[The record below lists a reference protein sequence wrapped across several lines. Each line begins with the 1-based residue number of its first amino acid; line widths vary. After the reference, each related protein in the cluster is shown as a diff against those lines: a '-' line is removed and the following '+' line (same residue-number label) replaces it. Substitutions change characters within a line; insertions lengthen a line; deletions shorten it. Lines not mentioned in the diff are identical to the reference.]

1 MERDETQLCGEL
13 EALLFAAG
21 YPVSYVKLAEVMEV
35 GVDSVKAAARKLSDS
50 CKSAGRGIQ
59 LIDYGDS
66 CQLCTKEEHIDRI
79 RTLLSVKR
87 GGNLSRSS
95 LEVLAIIAYHQPVTK
110 SYIEQIRGIDSSYAV
125 NNLTDKQLIEVCGRL
140 DAPGRPALYR
150 TNENFL
156 RLFGLTSIDE
166 LPPIEVFGVPD
177 TTEAIAGEAGKD
189 TPDAAHTSAMDDIGD
204 TQ

>member
-1 MERDETQLCGEL
+1 M
-13 EALLFAAG
+13 
-21 YPVSYVKLAEVMEV
+21 
-35 GVDSVKAAARKLSDS
+35 
-50 CKSAGRGIQ
+50 
-59 LIDYGDS
+59 S
-66 CQLCTKEEHIDRI
+66 CQELRHNQCRNSFSSVSISPLHPASIS
-79 RTLLSVKR
+79 LHALSK
-87 GGNLSRSS
+87 SR
-95 LEVLAIIAYHQPVTK
+95 VYHGSET
-110 SYIEQIRGIDSSYAV
+110 
-125 NNLTDKQLIEVCGRL
+125 

-177 TTEAIAGEAGKD
+177 TTEAIAGEADKD